1 MSMDR
6 GMLESNVTWHAYW
19 RIYERSLTDD
29 HLAAA
34 LAGRIVEKNEKT
46 YCYDKHTRTL
56 IVAENGAI
64 KTAYRATKRRV
75 KRLLSR

>member
-1 MSMDR
+1 
-6 GMLESNVTWHAYW
+6 MLESNVSWHAYW
-19 RIYERSLTDD
+19 RIYERNLTDD

-34 LAGRIVEKNEKT
+34 LAGRAIVRGEKS
-46 YCYDKHTRTL
+46 YHYDKHTRTL

-64 KTAYRATKRRV
+64 KTAYKATKRKV